1 MGLGN
6 PGSRYAR
13 SRHNVGFRIVDEVA
27 LRCRVTLDQTRSL
40 GLYGAGRLPVDPEA
54 LAGADSNA
62 DSNEEAEAEGE
73 AVGFLQPTT
82 FMNASGDALRVA
94 LSELSEIDPERDLL
108 VVYDDLDLPLGRI
121 RLRPSGGDGGHRGM
135 TSVIDALGTRHFAR
149 LRFGVGRPEGTDETV
164 TFVLEAFTAAEEAV
178 LELGI
183 PRASLA
189 VITALREGVSVA
201 MNRFNRDPD
210 RHPDGDPDAAIL

>member
-1 MGLGN
+1 L
-6 PGSRYAR
+6 
-13 SRHNVGFRIVDEVA
+13 E
-27 LRCRVTLDQTRSL
+27 
-40 GLYGAGRLPVDPEA
+40 LP
-54 LAGADSNA
+54 
-62 DSNEEAEAEGE
+62 
-73 AVGFLQPTT
+73 
-82 FMNASGDALRVA
+82 
-94 LSELSEIDPERDLL
+94 EIDPERDLL

-135 TSVIDALGTRHFAR
+135 TSVIDALGTRNFAR

-210 RHPDGDPDAAIL
+210 RDLDAAIL